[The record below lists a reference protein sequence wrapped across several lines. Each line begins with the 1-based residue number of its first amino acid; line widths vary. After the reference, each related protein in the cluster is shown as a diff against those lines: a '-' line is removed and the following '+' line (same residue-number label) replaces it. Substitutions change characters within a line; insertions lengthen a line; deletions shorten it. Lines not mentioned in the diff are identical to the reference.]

1 MLFGSSLAAF
11 ELGTLPE
18 QIVNGLQM
26 GAVYALIALGYTMV
40 YGVLRLINFAH
51 GEVFML
57 GAYAALFVSWAF
69 GFKGDPTLQPTPH
82 VWILIAMLL
91 VSMTVCGLIGVAIER
106 YAYRPLRTQP
116 RITSLI
122 TAIGVS
128 LLLQYAGQLVLPNSP
143 APNISQKVNPFQ
155 DNYNFTLRAPVEELR
170 VKAADLKTSADE
182 ATRLFE
188 AQKKKEADV
197 YNLSV
202 VGKELRE
209 TSFDLQQKANVAK
222 QEAEASAIRV
232 NISKGYIIIFV
243 TTLVLMAILRHV
255 VMFTKTGR
263 AMRAVSQDYDSAA
276 LMGVNVDR
284 IITITFI
291 IGSALAGAGAML
303 SATFQPGIKVDTFFG
318 LLPGVKAFVAAV
330 LGGIGNIP
338 GAVLGGFLLGLAEAI
353 VVWGGGSAYTNAVAF
368 IILIVVLLFM
378 PGGLLGS
385 AKVEKV

>member
-1 MLFGSSLAAF
+1 
-11 ELGTLPE
+11 
-18 QIVNGLQM
+18 
-26 GAVYALIALGYTMV
+26 
-40 YGVLRLINFAH
+40 
-51 GEVFML
+51 
-57 GAYAALFVSWAF
+57 
-69 GFKGDPTLQPTPH
+69 
-82 VWILIAMLL
+82 
-91 VSMTVCGLIGVAIER
+91 
-106 YAYRPLRTQP
+106 
-116 RITSLI
+116 
-122 TAIGVS
+122 
-128 LLLQYAGQLVLPNSP
+128 LLQYAGQLVLPNSP